1 MAELQDVIS
10 YACAKY
16 PYASSV
22 PLSTLT
28 KILYLAEWRS
38 AITRKR
44 QLTQARWL
52 LNQSGPFSPDIAT
65 ALAATPTFAVGRSQ
79 SIFKPSPL
87 RVSLRQVDAGWKG
100 LTVEDKEVLDFVL
113 RVISTKSY
121 GEFIRLVESTYPVYK
136 NPENTAALDLV
147 GLAERYLSERSL
159 VPV

>member
-1 MAELQDVIS
+1 
-10 YACAKY
+10 
-16 PYASSV
+16 
-22 PLSTLT
+22 
-28 KILYLAEWRS
+28 
-38 AITRKR
+38 
-44 QLTQARWL
+44 
-52 LNQSGPFSPDIAT
+52 
-65 ALAATPTFAVGRSQ
+65 
-79 SIFKPSPL
+79 
-87 RVSLRQVDAGWKG
+87 VDAGWKG